1 MSLVL
6 DCLQVWF
13 YKKIKLHVS
22 CHASELVLGE
32 KEEITGSI

>member
-6 DCLQVWF
+6 GCFQVWF

-32 KEEITGSI
+32 REEITGSI